1 MNSATMQSTANRL
14 ASFIREHGHPCR
26 VQADGTIRAAVAF
39 GSLTYKGFRFEVE
52 TVQPNMSAVREF
64 LGY

>member
-1 MNSATMQSTANRL
+1 MNATTQTTARL
-14 ASFIREHGHPCR
+14 CNFIREHGHPCR
-26 VQADGTIRAAVAF
+26 AQADGTIRAAVAF

-52 TVQPNMSAVREF
+52 TVQPNMAAVREF